1 MIALCVIMDV
11 ETGLALTNLL
21 LAPCSS
27 KMPAHTAQRRAAV
40 DLIGRG
46 YTIWEPY
53 LDVSKV
59 LLGLLELCSDA
70 DKLVPRLVQQK
81 CFQLL

>member
-1 MIALCVIMDV
+1 
-11 ETGLALTNLL
+11 
-21 LAPCSS
+21 
-27 KMPAHTAQRRAAV
+27 MPAHTAQRRAAV

-70 DKLVPRLVQQK
+70 DKLVPR
-81 CFQLL
+81 

>member
-1 MIALCVIMDV
+1 MFGK
-11 ETGLALTNLL
+11 GLALTNLL
-21 LAPCSS
+21 LTPTSS
-27 KMPAHTAQRRAAV
+27 KLHAHTSQRRAAV

-70 DKLVPRLVQQK
+70 DKLVPR
-81 CFQLL
+81 